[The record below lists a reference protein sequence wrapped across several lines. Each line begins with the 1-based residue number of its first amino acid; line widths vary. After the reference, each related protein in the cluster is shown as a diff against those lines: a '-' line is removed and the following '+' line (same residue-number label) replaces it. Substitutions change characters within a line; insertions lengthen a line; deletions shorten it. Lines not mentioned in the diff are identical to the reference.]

1 MSAMKITIR
10 GFYDFM
16 GYIEDDL
23 FKNMVIPESPL
34 LDRNTLILNILQ
46 KSDDLESLYSDPY
59 YIQESLTYWSKKWE
73 RTFQKWVDALNK
85 TYEPLY
91 NVDMHQDTIDKTT
104 TDRDEVIDDTLTSAR
119 DIQENET
126 SERDIKDH
134 ETSDT
139 DEDVSY
145 SESNTISAF
154 NAETLR
160 NDTAKTSTTATDVD
174 YTRNATTD
182 DDLSRNI
189 KTDDDL
195 SSTQKNIQ
203 AEDTVVDY
211 IHSDHWF
218 GRDHMPA
225 QDLLEKELKVAQWN
239 IYDHITDI
247 FLQEYCILVY

>member
-10 GFYDFM
+10 GFYNFLD
-16 GYIEDDL
+16 YLEDDL
-23 FKNMVIPESPL
+23 FKNLTVPTSPL
-34 LDRNTLILNILQ
+34 IDRDTLILNILQ

-59 YIQESLTYWSKKWE
+59 YIQESLAYWSKKWE
-73 RTFQKWVDALNK
+73 RTFQKWIDALNK
-85 TYEPLY
+85 QYEPLY
-91 NVDMHQDTIDKTT
+91 NVDMYQDTVDKTT
-104 TDRDEVIDDTLTSAR
+104 TDRDETINDTLNSSR
-119 DIQENET
+119 DIN
-126 SERDIKDH
+126 DH

-160 NDTAKTSTTATDVD
+160 NDTAKTSTTNTNVD
-174 YTRNATTD
+174 FERN
-182 DDLSRNI
+182 N
-189 KTDDDL
+189 KTEDDL
-195 SSTQKNIQ
+195 SSTQNNVQ

-211 IHSDHWF
+211 VHDDHWY
-218 GRDHMPA
+218 GRDKMPA
-225 QDLLEKELKVAQWN
+225 QDLLEKELKVATWN

>member
-1 MSAMKITIR
+1 MSAMKVTIR

-16 GYIEDDL
+16 GYMEDDL

-59 YIQESLTYWSKKWE
+59 YIQESLTYWSEKWE
-73 RTFQKWVDALNK
+73 RTFQKWIDALNK
-85 TYEPLY
+85 QYEPLY
-91 NVDMHQDTIDKTT
+91 NVDMYQDTVDKTT
-104 TDRDEVIDDTLTSAR
+104 TDRDETINDTLNSAR
-119 DIQENET
+119 DIT
-126 SERDIKDH
+126 DH

-139 DEDVSY
+139 DENESY

-160 NDTAKTSTTATDVD
+160 NDTAKTTTTNTNVEFE
-174 YTRNATTD
+174 RIN
-182 DDLSRNI
+182 

-195 SSTQKNIQ
+195 SSTQNNVQ

-211 IHSDHWF
+211 IHDDHWY
-218 GRDHMPA
+218 GRDHMSA
-225 QDLLEKELKVAQWN
+225 QDLLEKELKVAAWN

>member
-10 GFYDFM
+10 GFYDFLD
-16 GYIEDDL
+16 YLNDDL
-23 FKNMVIPESPL
+23 FKNLDLPESPL

-59 YIQESLTYWSKKWE
+59 YIQESLTYWSKKWG
-73 RTFQKWVDALNK
+73 RTFQKWIDALNK
-85 TYEPLY
+85 TYESLY
-91 NVDMHQDTIDKTT
+91 NVDMYQDTVDKTT
-104 TDRDEVIDDTLTSAR
+104 TDRDETIDDTLNSSR
-119 DIQENET
+119 DIT
-126 SERDIKDH
+126 DH

-145 SESNTISAF
+145 SENESYSETNTISAF

-160 NDTAKTSTTATDVD
+160 NDSAKTSSNAKTSSTNTNVD
-174 YTRNATTD
+174 YERSN
-182 DDLSRNI
+182 
-189 KTDDDL
+189 KTDDDV
-195 SSTQKNIQ
+195 SSTQKNVQ

-211 IHSDHWF
+211 IHDDHWY
-218 GRDHMPA
+218 GRDKMPA

>member
-16 GYIEDDL
+16 SYMEDDL

-34 LDRNTLILNILQ
+34 LNRNTLILNILQ

-59 YIQESLTYWSKKWE
+59 YIQESLTYWSNKWE
-73 RTFQKWVDALNK
+73 RTFQKWIDALNK
-85 TYEPLY
+85 QYEPLY
-91 NVDMHQDTIDKTT
+91 NVDMYQDTVDKTT
-104 TDRDEVIDDTLTSAR
+104 TDRDETINDTLNSAR
-119 DIQENET
+119 DIT
-126 SERDIKDH
+126 DH

-145 SESNTISAF
+145 SETNTISAF

-160 NDTAKTSTTATDVD
+160 NDTAKTSTTNTNVD
-174 YTRNATTD
+174 YERN
-182 DDLSRNI
+182 N

-195 SSTQKNIQ
+195 SSTQNNVQ
-203 AEDTVVDY
+203 AEDTIVDY
-211 IHSDHWF
+211 VHDDHWY
-218 GRDHMPA
+218 GRDHMAA
-225 QDLLEKELKVAQWN
+225 QDLLEKELKVAAWN

>member
-1 MSAMKITIR
+1 MSATKITIR
-10 GFYDFM
+10 GFYNYLDYM
-16 GYIEDDL
+16 EDDL
-23 FKNMVIPESPL
+23 FKNLIIPTSPL
-34 LDRNTLILNILQ
+34 IDRDTLILNILQ

-59 YIQESLTYWSKKWE
+59 YIQESLTYWSQKWS

-91 NVDMHQDTIDKTT
+91 NVDMYQDTVDKTT
-104 TDRDEVIDDTLTSAR
+104 TDRDETINDTLNSAR
-119 DIQENET
+119 DIT
-126 SERDIKDH
+126 DH

-145 SESNTISAF
+145 TESNTISAF

-160 NDTAKTSTTATDVD
+160 NDTAKTSSTSTDVD
-174 YTRNATTD
+174 YERN
-182 DDLSRNI
+182 N

-195 SSTQKNIQ
+195 TSTQNNVQ

-211 IHSDHWF
+211 VHDDHWY
-218 GRDHMPA
+218 GRDKIPA
-225 QDLLEKELKVAQWN
+225 QDLLKKELEAAAWN
-239 IYDHITDI
+239 IYDHITDV

>member
-1 MSAMKITIR
+1 MSAMKVTIR
-10 GFYDFM
+10 GFYEFM
-16 GYIEDDL
+16 GYMEDDL

-34 LDRNTLILNILQ
+34 LNRNTLILNILQ

-85 TYEPLY
+85 EYEALY
-91 NVDMHQDTIDKTT
+91 NIDMYQDTVDKTT
-104 TDRDEVIDDTLTSAR
+104 TDRDETINDTLNSAR
-119 DIQENET
+119 DIT
-126 SERDIKDH
+126 DH

-145 SESNTISAF
+145 TETNTISAF

-160 NDTAKTSTTATDVD
+160 NDTAKTSTTNTNVD
-174 YTRNATTD
+174 FERN
-182 DDLSRNI
+182 N

-195 SSTQKNIQ
+195 SSTQNNIQ

-211 IHSDHWF
+211 VHDDHWY
-218 GRDHMPA
+218 GRDKMPA
-225 QDLLEKELKVAQWN
+225 QDLLEKELKVASWN

>member
-1 MSAMKITIR
+1 MSAIKITIR

-16 GYIEDDL
+16 GYMEDDL

-73 RTFQKWVDALNK
+73 HTFQKWIDALNK
-85 TYEPLY
+85 QYEPLY
-91 NVDMHQDTIDKTT
+91 NVDMYQDTVDKTT
-104 TDRDEVIDDTLTSAR
+104 TDRDETINDTLNSAR
-119 DIQENET
+119 DIT
-126 SERDIKDH
+126 DH

-145 SESNTISAF
+145 SETNTISAF

-160 NDTAKTSTTATDVD
+160 NDTAKTSTTNTNVD
-174 YTRNATTD
+174 YERN
-182 DDLSRNI
+182 N

-195 SSTQKNIQ
+195 SSTQNNVQ

-211 IHSDHWF
+211 VHDDHWY
-218 GRDHMPA
+218 GRDHVAA
-225 QDLLEKELKVAQWN
+225 QDLLEKELKVAAWN